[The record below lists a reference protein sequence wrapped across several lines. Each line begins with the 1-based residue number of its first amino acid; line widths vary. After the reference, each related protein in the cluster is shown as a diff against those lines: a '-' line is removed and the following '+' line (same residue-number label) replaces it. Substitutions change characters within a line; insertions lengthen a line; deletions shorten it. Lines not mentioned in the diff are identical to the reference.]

1 MRGFTLVEVMIAA
14 LLMSIMALMSWRVL
28 ESMTRTQSTLHVR
41 GLAVEDTQAL
51 FNQWQRDC
59 HALLPPD
66 QWVLG
71 VPVHLGTR
79 QMAWMVHEAGAVRV
93 VSYALVGGVVRRA
106 VSSALTTRGEL
117 NGVWQAVL
125 QGELPRN
132 SGGQASAGAVT
143 GGVDLQDQA
152 WLGEQGWVDATQD
165 PALSVQ
171 SVRVRG
177 LALEIFL
184 GGTAA
189 PLRQV
194 CLTGQD

>member
-28 ESMTRTQSTLHVR
+28 ESMTRTQATLHVR

-125 QGELPRN
+125 QGELPQNEPSPVQRPHPHLLRFIAHPLVFEQFH
-132 SGGQASAGAVT
+132 SPLFVLHHAAGQHSHQNGQQQGHQQCRASF
-143 GGVDLQDQA
+143 
-152 WLGEQGWVDATQD
+152 
-165 PALSVQ
+165 PSHQ
-171 SVRVRG
+171 SCPVRQ
-177 LALEIFL
+177 
-184 GGTAA
+184 T
-189 PLRQV
+189 
-194 CLTGQD
+194 

>member
-1 MRGFTLVEVMIAA
+1 MRGFTLVEVMIVA
-14 LLMSIMALMSWRVL
+14 LLMSIMALMSWRVR
-28 ESMTRTQSTLHVR
+28 ESMTRTQSVLHGR

-51 FNQWQRDC
+51 FSQWQRDC

-71 VPVHLGTR
+71 VPVHLGIR
-79 QMAWMVHEAGAVRV
+79 QMAWVVHEGGAVRV
-93 VSYALVGGVVRRA
+93 VSYAWAGGVVRRA
-106 VSSALTTRGEL
+106 ISSALTTRGEL

-125 QGELPRN
+125 QGESPQN
-132 SGGQASAGAVT
+132 PGGQGSALAVA
-143 GGVDLQDQA
+143 GGVDLQGQA
-152 WLGEQGWVDATQD
+152 WLGGQGWIDATQD
-165 PALSVQ
+165 PALDVQ
-171 SVRVRG
+171 PVRVRG